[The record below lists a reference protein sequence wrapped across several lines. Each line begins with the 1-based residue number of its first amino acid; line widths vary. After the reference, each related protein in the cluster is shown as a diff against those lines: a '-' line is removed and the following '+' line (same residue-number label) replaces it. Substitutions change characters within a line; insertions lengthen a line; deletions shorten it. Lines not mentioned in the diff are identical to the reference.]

1 MKLNHIN
8 LVVSNVAEATN
19 LFETYFNFKCTGIK
33 GDNIVAILKNADDF
47 TLVIMTT
54 KDGKAIYPNAF
65 HIGFMLDNTNA
76 VTETYEK
83 LKNGGVAVGQ
93 EPGKIRDSF
102 GFYFTFGSIMIEVGH
117 YIN

>member
-8 LVVSNVAEATN
+8 LVVSDVAKAIIF
-19 LFETYFNFKCTGIK
+19 FETYFNFKCTDIK
-33 GDNIVAILKNADDF
+33 GDNIVAILKGADDF

-54 KDGKAIYPNAF
+54 KEGDAIYPDAF
-65 HIGFMLDNTNA
+65 HIGFMLDNTND

-83 LKNGGVAVGQ
+83 LKSGAIAVGQ
-93 EPGKIRDSF
+93 EPRKIRDSF
-102 GFYFTFGSIMIEVGH
+102 GFYFNFDTVLIEVGH